1 MCCNVVCLHGRRI
14 DRTLAVGNTAEAA
27 RRPVCG
33 RLGRGFCLRHLDSRR
48 GRFLCSFV
56 ENNPGSE
63 AQVPVAQEFVPVLSP
78 TRVAEIILNGLAAG
92 REEII
97 APWQLRLVF
106 LASRLFP
113 SITGRQ
119 MRGKA

>member
-1 MCCNVVCLHGRRI
+1 M
-14 DRTLAVGNTAEAA
+14 
-27 RRPVCG
+27 
-33 RLGRGFCLRHLDSRR
+33 
-48 GRFLCSFV
+48 
-56 ENNPGSE
+56 
-63 AQVPVAQEFVPVLSP
+63 AQEFVPVLSP

-92 REEII
+92 QEEII

-113 SITGRQ
+113 SITRRQ